1 MTRIYL
7 IGMPGSG
14 KSTSGKRFAK
24 ALGWSYA
31 DLDKLVAIRA
41 GKRIPDIFSSEGE
54 AAFRQYERE
63 ALHET
68 AVSTRLVV
76 GCGGGTAAWHDNIDW
91 MLGNGLVIWL
101 DIPESELLQRLL
113 RSRNDRPLF
122 PSRDADDIRQRMQE
136 LFEKRRPYYE
146 KAQLRVNS
154 EKALLDLATGL
165 SASH

>member
-41 GKRIPDIFSSEGE
+41 GKRIPEIFASAGE
-54 AAFRQYERE
+54 EAFRTYERD

-68 AVSTRLVV
+68 AGSNRLVI
-76 GCGGGTAAWHDNIDW
+76 GCGGGTAAWHNNIDW
-91 MLGNGLVIWL
+91 MLAHGLVVWL
-101 DIPESELLQRLL
+101 DIPENELLDRLL
-113 RSRNDRPLF
+113 RSKNERPLF
-122 PSRDADDIRQRMQE
+122 PSRNTDDIRHRLQE
-136 LFEKRRPYYE
+136 LLSQRRPHFE

-154 EKALLDLATGL
+154 EKALLNLVPNLLAL
-165 SASH
+165 H

>member
-1 MTRIYL
+1 MNRIYL

-41 GKRIPDIFSSEGE
+41 GKRIPEIFSTEGE
-54 AAFRQYERE
+54 DAFRRYEHE

-68 AVSTRLVV
+68 AVSNRLVV
-76 GCGGGTAAWHDNIDW
+76 GCGGGTVAWHDNIDW
-91 MLGNGLVIWL
+91 MLKNGLVIWL

-113 RSRNDRPLF
+113 RSKNNRPLF
-122 PSRDADDIRQRMQE
+122 PSRDADDIRQRMQQLLE
-136 LFEKRRPYYE
+136 GRRPFYE
-146 KAQLRVNS
+146 RAQLRVNS
-154 EKALLDLATGL
+154 EKALLDLVPGL
-165 SASH
+165 LASH

>member
-41 GKRIPDIFSSEGE
+41 GKRIPEIFATAGE
-54 AAFRQYERE
+54 NTFREYERE

-68 AVSTRLVV
+68 LVSTRLVV
-76 GCGGGTAAWHDNIDW
+76 GCGGGTAAWHNNIDW
-91 MLGNGLVIWL
+91 MLANGLVIWL
-101 DIPESELLQRLL
+101 DIPENELLERLL
-113 RSRNDRPLF
+113 RSRTDRPLF
-122 PSRDADDIRQRMQE
+122 PSRDADDIRQRLHE

-146 KAQLRVNS
+146 KAQMRVTS
-154 EKALLDLATGL
+154 EKALLNLVPNL
-165 SASH
+165 LASH